1 MTAQE
6 RRSAPSSPARG
17 NSRGVAARIV
27 GDWLTNGVF
36 PDRLL
41 GAVTEDHAFVLE
53 LVHGVLRNY
62 RALDWARAQF
72 APRRPRAELD
82 AHILVGLYQL
92 LLLDHVQDYA
102 AVNETVGAAKTALG
116 PRAANLVN
124 AILRRTQAREADLRA
139 RLERQPPGIRWSH
152 PDLLIAR
159 WTAQFSAAPTAA
171 LCAWN
176 NERPQLTLRAN
187 LARATTDSLRQALK
201 EAGIEAEPHPFAAD
215 RFLKLPHGSRVND
228 LPGYGEGWFSVQDP
242 STQIAVDLLHPQPG
256 ERVLDACAAPGGKTI
271 LAAEAMKGQ
280 GTLVAMDPAVPRLA
294 PLRQNVAR
302 LQLGVVTIVQGD
314 AARPQAVP
322 ELEAGFDAVL
332 LDVPCTN
339 TGVIRRRPDARWR
352 FSPERLK
359 AAVERQRA
367 ILDGAAPLVKQ
378 GGRLVYSTCS
388 LELEENE
395 EQVRG
400 WLARHPEF
408 TLAESR
414 RLFPPET
421 GTDGAFSAL
430 LLRRK

>member
-1 MTAQE
+1 M
-6 RRSAPSSPARG
+6 
-17 NSRGVAARIV
+17 
-27 GDWLTNGVF
+27 
-36 PDRLL
+36 
-41 GAVTEDHAFVLE
+41 
-53 LVHGVLRNY
+53 
-62 RALDWARAQF
+62 
-72 APRRPRAELD
+72 
-82 AHILVGLYQL
+82 
-92 LLLDHVQDYA
+92 
-102 AVNETVGAAKTALG
+102 
-116 PRAANLVN
+116 
-124 AILRRTQAREADLRA
+124 
-139 RLERQPPGIRWSH
+139 
-152 PDLLIAR
+152 
-159 WTAQFSAAPTAA
+159 
-171 LCAWN
+171 
-176 NERPQLTLRAN
+176 
-187 LARATTDSLRQALK
+187 
-201 EAGIEAEPHPFAAD
+201 
-215 RFLKLPHGSRVND
+215 
-228 LPGYGEGWFSVQDP
+228 
-242 STQIAVDLLHPQPG
+242 DLLHPQPG